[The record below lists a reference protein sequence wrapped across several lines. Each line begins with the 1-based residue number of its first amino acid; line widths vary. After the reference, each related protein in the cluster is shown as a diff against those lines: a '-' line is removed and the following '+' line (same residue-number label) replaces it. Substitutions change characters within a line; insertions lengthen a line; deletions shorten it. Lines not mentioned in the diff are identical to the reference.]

1 MRNQKTIARR
11 KAKTKKQWN
20 EEMKKG
26 RSLAYSG
33 KNTGTIVH
41 PDKRKYNRKVEKRAL
56 NNSSKIEW

>member
-1 MRNQKTIARR
+1 MRNQKTIALR

-33 KNTGTIVH
+33 KNSM
-41 PDKRKYNRKVEKRAL
+41 NRVKEYCQAHDIL
-56 NNSSKIEW
+56 F